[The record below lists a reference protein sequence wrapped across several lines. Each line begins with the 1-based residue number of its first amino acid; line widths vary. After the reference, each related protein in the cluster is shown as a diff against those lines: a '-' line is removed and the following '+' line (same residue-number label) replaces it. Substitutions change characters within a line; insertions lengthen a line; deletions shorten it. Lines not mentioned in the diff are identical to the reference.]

1 MVGLGLKESSSLRI
15 FVPPVSQYSEFCG
28 LSQVVFLTSLFV
40 GELGEYVG
48 LVKQNLPFTLR
59 ERALH
64 TNFRN
69 TQSVEFGQ
77 PDKALGTVAGFR
89 GAIFGCL
96 ERTFSDKPQERFFCL
111 CWLFCFLLLFFF

>member
-28 LSQVVFLTSLFV
+28 LSQAEFLTSLFV

-59 ERALH
+59 EQTMH
-64 TNFRN
+64 NNFKN
-69 TQSVEFGQ
+69 TQIVELGQ
-77 PDKALGTVAGFR
+77 PNKALGTVAGFR
-89 GAIFGCL
+89 GAIFNCL
-96 ERTFSDKPQERFFCL
+96 ERTFSDKPQERIARQR
-111 CWLFCFLLLFFF
+111 WTPGYQ

>member
-15 FVPPVSQYSEFCG
+15 FVTTVSQYREFCG
-28 LSQVVFLTSLFV
+28 LSQAEFLTSLFV
-40 GELGEYVG
+40 GVLGVFVG
-48 LVKQNLPFTLR
+48 LVLQNLPFTLR

-69 TQSVEFGQ
+69 TQIVEFGL

-96 ERTFSDKPQERFFCL
+96 ERTFSDKPQERIARQR
-111 CWLFCFLLLFFF
+111 WTPG

>member
-28 LSQVVFLTSLFV
+28 LSQAEFLTSLFV

-69 TQSVEFGQ
+69 TQIVEFGQ

-89 GAIFGCL
+89 NTKNNKH
-96 ERTFSDKPQERFFCL
+96 EKTKTDKPQE
-111 CWLFCFLLLFFF
+111 